1 MVSQGSCKRELPAF
15 EHSDWLGLSAWP
27 VVAHV
32 QELLPSGCLD
42 VGASDFRN
50 FLDCAR
56 PAQALNPGL
65 RLIGD
70 SEECDVGLPLGGS
83 TSCGGSS
90 LPASSSAS
98 SISSCAGH
106 ASGRAGRLLRQS
118 PSSSAE
124 EVLAL
129 ASSAMCASSSSGC
142 SVLGIVGDSEE
153 ELWIET
159 ASFASSSAIAA
170 SVTAREDS
178 DCPSCASCSS
188 FSGSR
193 SETERT
199 SGVEFGRGQ

>member
-1 MVSQGSCKRELPAF
+1 M
-15 EHSDWLGLSAWP
+15 GL
-27 VVAHV
+27 
-32 QELLPSGCLD
+32 L
-42 VGASDFRN
+42 
-50 FLDCAR
+50 
-56 PAQALNPGL
+56 
-65 RLIGD
+65 
-70 SEECDVGLPLGGS
+70 LGGS

-106 ASGRAGRLLRQS
+106 ASGRTGRLLRQS

-142 SVLGIVGDSEE
+142 SVLGIAGDSEE

-170 SVTAREDS
+170 SVTAREVGN
-178 DCPSCASCSS
+178 CPSCTSCSS

-193 SETERT
+193 SEIERT
-199 SGVEFGRGQ
+199 SGVRFGRGQLQPCSKRPGCGAGQGRIQGHLGLAALSTRRGSTPGAVLQRYNPAHCAVHVCLALVDSAGSFLRYIVDWEKKA